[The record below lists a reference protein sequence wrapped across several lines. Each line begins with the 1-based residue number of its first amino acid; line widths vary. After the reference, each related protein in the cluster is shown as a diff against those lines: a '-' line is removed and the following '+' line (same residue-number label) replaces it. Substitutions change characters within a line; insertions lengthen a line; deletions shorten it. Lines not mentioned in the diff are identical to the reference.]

1 MKKQIL
7 LVEDDLELAS
17 LVKEYLERRDFE
29 VNHLEHGD
37 NAAEVAENTKPDL
50 IILDLML
57 PGKDGITICKEIR
70 EKLSNPILMLT
81 ASEDAVD
88 HVLGL
93 EFGADDFVN
102 KPIEPRILLARIN
115 ALLRRAELTNIE
127 SELGASVSPDE
138 IIAGEIK
145 VNTSNRDVFLRG
157 ESIKLN
163 TQEYD
168 FVELLATKAGSVVSR
183 DTIFQSLKGFEYD
196 GQSRFVDILV
206 STIRNKL
213 FDKEGEII
221 KTVRGKGY
229 LLVK

>member
-1 MKKQIL
+1 MNKKIL
-7 LVEDDLELAS
+7 LIEDDLALAA

-29 VNHLEHGD
+29 LTHLDNGD
-37 NAAEVAENTKPDL
+37 NAAEIACDLQPEL

-70 EKLSNPILMLT
+70 QSLSTPILMLT

-102 KPIEPRILLARIN
+102 KPIAPRILLARIN
-115 ALLRRAELTNIE
+115 ALLRRAELKTVE
-127 SELGASVSPDE
+127 SQISANDNVDE
-138 IIAGEIK
+138 IMAGEIK
-145 VNTSNRDVFLRG
+145 VNTSNRDVYLRG
-157 ESIKLN
+157 ELIKFN

-168 FVELLATKAGSVVSR
+168 FVELLASKAGSVVSR
-183 DTIFQSLKGFEYD
+183 ETIFQSMKGFEYD

-206 STIRNKL
+206 STIRNKIG
-213 FDKEGEII
+213 DKEGEII

-229 LLVK
+229 LLIK